1 MPSFDKKVRGP
12 EFFQNPAAEESNFMN
27 EANEIS
33 TKTLMPVFNV
43 SGCCGH
49 LLRTARISRDPP
61 RLSELSGVNE
71 SIVTLIFFDANYPQ
85 SFSET

>member
-1 MPSFDKKVRGP
+1 MPSLDKKVRGP
-12 EFFQNPAAEESNFMN
+12 EFFQNPAAEESDFMN

-43 SGCCGH
+43 GGCCGH

-61 RLSELSGVNE
+61 RLILGDWS
-71 SIVTLIFFDANYPQ
+71 P
-85 SFSET
+85 